1 MSEKKEGVFSQGDV
15 VYAIAASARTGKF
28 GIAVK
33 QGVVLGRTF
42 VEVAESAS
50 SKPKK
55 AVTEIHIQ
63 QVVFSVPGESNSAKY
78 TNSVFHRQY
87 VFHTAEAAEA
97 AIAVLNGTSGQHTAN
112 LVQ

>member
-28 GIAVK
+28 GVAVR

-42 VEVAESAS
+42 VEVADSAS

-55 AVTEIHIQ
+55 VVTEIHIQ
-63 QVVFSVPGESNSAKY
+63 QVVFPVPGNSDSAKY
-78 TNSVFHRQY
+78 TSSVFKRQY
-87 VFHTAEAAEA
+87 VFHTAVAAEA
-97 AIAVLNGTSGQHTAN
+97 AIAVLNGTCGQALPD